1 MINRVKLSVV
11 LPCYNV
17 EKYIRKGLD
26 SILAQ
31 TLQEWEAILVDDGA
45 TDSTARICDE
55 YAKKDNRFHVIHTE
69 NQGVSCARNTGMKEA
84 NGELLYFMDPD
95 DWIEPSCFERCYEI
109 YKKYDCDIVHIGSL
123 WHEETHSY
131 ESKREF
137 EIYEGR
143 NIIDKY
149 TGPLSGFGQEAL
161 NHYFQGNS
169 IWAFHFLYGACF
181 FVYRRSFIID
191 NKINYVPKLKR
202 CEDKLFLIEA
212 TYKANRI
219 VSIPDILY
227 QYYLRNNGAA
237 SQERTQ
243 LRLFEDHFVLMVHRS
258 CMRQMI
264 REIDLMDYYLGS
276 NILSCLRLVITLS
289 KKWKW
294 YGQFQ
299 SFVTHSDVQEAI
311 HRVSLKNA
319 PLRFAI
325 PVRLL
330 KVHCQWF
337 LFFGCW
343 MAHKL
348 GVRLPDTL

>member
-26 SILAQ
+26 SVLAQ

-69 NQGVSCARNTGMKEA
+69 NQGV
-84 NGELLYFMDPD
+84 
-95 DWIEPSCFERCYEI
+95 
-109 YKKYDCDIVHIGSL
+109 
-123 WHEETHSY
+123 
-131 ESKREF
+131 
-137 EIYEGR
+137 
-143 NIIDKY
+143 
-149 TGPLSGFGQEAL
+149 
-161 NHYFQGNS
+161 
-169 IWAFHFLYGACF
+169 
-181 FVYRRSFIID
+181 
-191 NKINYVPKLKR
+191 
-202 CEDKLFLIEA
+202 
-212 TYKANRI
+212 I

-258 CMRQMI
+258 RMRQMI

-276 NILSCLRLVITLS
+276 NILSCLRLAITLS

-294 YGQFQ
+294 YRQFQ